1 MESYEQNNRRLRRRF
16 RVQNYTLTEL
26 IKPNILQQIQDAF
39 SEYSGMASITTD
51 AEGVP
56 VTAGSNFTHF
66 CTDLIRITE
75 AGCKNCF
82 NCDKMG
88 AAQAMETGL
97 PSVYTCL
104 SGLVDFSAPIMLN
117 GKMIGCFVGG
127 QVLTDEPDADFCRR
141 KALEYGIDPDAYIES
156 LSAIKR
162 MPRSNVE
169 RSAKLLFDI
178 SKALSSMALHNCSEI
193 ENSKSMELAA
203 RSQSDYI
210 MSLTSDMTS
219 ITLDYMDTAKEALD
233 SGDPDEMK
241 RALEMITSRGAGA
254 SEMIR
259 DSIAYLQMIGR
270 RFRMSEEEYAPRKV
284 FSAITDSLNQ
294 KADSASISLEIEQK
308 IPEILLGDAGGICQ
322 LIDKFAALFTENG
335 GKSLQLGISSYKR
348 GYAEMLKIQLC
359 SESAE
364 LSDEQIDKIR
374 NIITSDEEYYAETMS
389 ELALSIVRTQ
399 IRAMSGTFD
408 IFRSG
413 GSVTIEF
420 TIPQLKIEGGA
431 S

>member
-1 MESYEQNNRRLRRRF
+1 M
-16 RVQNYTLTEL
+16 QNYSLTEL

-51 AEGVP
+51 ADGVP

-66 CTDLIRITE
+66 CTDLIRSSE

-88 AAQAMETGL
+88 AARAMESGL
-97 PSVYTCL
+97 PYVYTCHA
-104 SGLVDFSAPIMLN
+104 GLVDYSAPIMLN

-127 QVLTDEPDADFCRR
+127 QVLTDEPDVESCRN
-141 KALEYGIDPDAYIES
+141 KAEEYGIDPDDYVSS
-156 LSAIKR
+156 LKNIR
-162 MPRSNVE
+162 HMDRSDVE

-178 SKALSSMALHNCSEI
+178 SKALSSMALHNCSEL
-193 ENSKSMELAA
+193 ENSRSNEIAA

-233 SGDPDEMK
+233 SGDPAEMK

-259 DSIAYLQMIGR
+259 DSIAYLQMMGR
-270 RFRMSEEEYAPRKV
+270 RYRMSEEEYAPRKV
-284 FSAITDSLNQ
+284 FTAVTDSLNH
-294 KADSASISLEIEQK
+294 KADSAPLALTIH
-308 IPEILLGDAGGICQ
+308 PEVPETLLGDAGGICQ
-322 LIDKFAALFTENG
+322 LIDKIAALFSEHG
-335 GKSLQLGISSYKR
+335 GRAVRLDISSYR
-348 GYAEMLKIQLC
+348 HGYAEMLRIQLSC
-359 SESAE
+359 PNTD
-364 LSDEQIDKIR
+364 LTDEQIAKI
-374 NIITSDEEYYAETMS
+374 NKIITANEEYYAETMS
-389 ELALSIVRTQ
+389 ELALTIVRSQLRTMFGAFG
-399 IRAMSGTFD
+399 ISRESDD
-408 IFRSG
+408 IM
-413 GSVTIEF
+413 IEF

>member
-1 MESYEQNNRRLRRRF
+1 
-16 RVQNYTLTEL
+16 
-26 IKPNILQQIQDAF
+26 
-39 SEYSGMASITTD
+39 
-51 AEGVP
+51 
-56 VTAGSNFTHF
+56 
-66 CTDLIRITE
+66 
-75 AGCKNCF
+75 
-82 NCDKMG
+82 
-88 AAQAMETGL
+88 
-97 PSVYTCL
+97 
-104 SGLVDFSAPIMLN
+104 
-117 GKMIGCFVGG
+117 
-127 QVLTDEPDADFCRR
+127 
-141 KALEYGIDPDAYIES
+141 
-156 LSAIKR
+156 
-162 MPRSNVE
+162 
-169 RSAKLLFDI
+169 
-178 SKALSSMALHNCSEI
+178 
-193 ENSKSMELAA
+193 
-203 RSQSDYI
+203 
-210 MSLTSDMTS
+210 MTS

>member
-1 MESYEQNNRRLRRRF
+1 M
-16 RVQNYTLTEL
+16 
-26 IKPNILQQIQDAF
+26 
-39 SEYSGMASITTD
+39 
-51 AEGVP
+51 
-56 VTAGSNFTHF
+56 
-66 CTDLIRITE
+66 
-75 AGCKNCF
+75 
-82 NCDKMG
+82 
-88 AAQAMETGL
+88 
-97 PSVYTCL
+97 
-104 SGLVDFSAPIMLN
+104 
-117 GKMIGCFVGG
+117 
-127 QVLTDEPDADFCRR
+127 LTDEPDADLCRR
-141 KALEYGIDPDAYIES
+141 KALEYCIDPDSYIES
-156 LSAIKR
+156 MIAIKR

-284 FSAITDSLNQ
+284 FTAITDSLNQ
-294 KADSASISLEIEQK
+294 KADSASISLGIEQK

-322 LIDKFAALFTENG
+322 LIDKFAALFSENG
-335 GKSLQLGISSYKR
+335 GKSLKLGISSYKR

-364 LSDEQIDKIR
+364 LSDEQIGKIR

>member
-1 MESYEQNNRRLRRRF
+1 M
-16 RVQNYTLTEL
+16 QNYTLTEL

-66 CTDLIRITE
+66 CTDLIRSSK
-75 AGCKNCF
+75 AGCQYCF

-88 AAQAMETGL
+88 ASQTLESGL
-97 PSVYTCL
+97 PSVYTCH

-117 GKMIGCFVGG
+117 GKKIGCFVGG
-127 QVLTDEPDADFCRR
+127 QVLTDEPDDDACRR
-141 KALEYGIDPDAYIES
+141 KAKEYGIDPDEYVKS
-156 LSAIKR
+156 LKGIKR
-162 MPRSNVE
+162 MSRSEVE

-178 SKALSSMALHNCSEI
+178 SKALSSMALQNCSEI

-233 SGDPDEMK
+233 TGDPAEMK
-241 RALEMITSRGAGA
+241 HALEMITSRGAGA

-259 DSIAYLQMIGR
+259 DSISYLQMIGR

-284 FSAITDSLNQ
+284 FSAITDSLNR
-294 KADSASISLEIEQK
+294 KADSASIWLEIHEDV
-308 IPEILLGDAGGICQ
+308 PDVLFGDAGGICQ
-322 LIDKFAALFTENG
+322 LIDKFAALFGENG
-335 GKSLQLGISSYKR
+335 GKSLQLGISSYRR
-348 GYAEMLKIQLC
+348 GYAEMLKIQFFC
-359 SESAE
+359 DNADF
-364 LSDEQIDKIR
+364 SDEQIDKVKR
-374 NIITSDEEYYAETMS
+374 IITSNEEYYAETMS
-389 ELALSIVRTQ
+389 ELSLSIVRTQ

-408 IFRSG
+408 IYRSG